1 MTDASTPQQPPLPPE
16 PPTPSRRGLKIA
28 LAVSVALN
36 LGVAGMIAG
45 ALINGGGPGRG
56 MPHDLSFGPFSEAFS
71 PDDRRA
77 LRQGLMDRASDFRSN
92 SREAKAEFETLLAT
106 LRASPFDPAAM
117 QSALAAI
124 EVRTAGRLELG
135 RTLIENRIVEM
146 SDADRLAF
154 AERLEAGLR
163 RKKRD

>member
-1 MTDASTPQQPPLPPE
+1 MTDTPNPASSPPPPAGQPS
-16 PPTPSRRGLKIA
+16 SRNGLKIA

-36 LGVAGMIAG
+36 LAVAGMVAG
-45 ALINGGGPGRG
+45 AFLKSGGPGRG
-56 MPHDLSFGPFSEAFS
+56 MPHDLSFGPFSEALG
-71 PDDRRA
+71 PEDRTALRRA
-77 LRQGLMDRASDFRSN
+77 LLDRASDFRSN
-92 SREAKAEFETLLAT
+92 SRAAKAEFETLLAT

-146 SDADRLAF
+146 SEAERLAF

-163 RKKRD
+163 HKKRD